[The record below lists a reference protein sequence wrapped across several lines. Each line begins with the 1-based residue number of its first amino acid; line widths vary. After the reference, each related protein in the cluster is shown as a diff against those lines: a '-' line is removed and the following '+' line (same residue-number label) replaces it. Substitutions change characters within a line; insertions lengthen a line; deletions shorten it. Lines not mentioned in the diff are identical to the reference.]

1 MNIYQAITEK
11 KKEGKKQFAVLIDP
25 DKPSDDDLKK
35 IAQIATESKVD
46 YFFVGGSLLTN
57 DSLDACIKIIKTN
70 CDIPVVLFPGNA
82 LQMSPK
88 ADAFLYLS
96 LISGRNPEL
105 LIGAHVIS
113 APYLKLSGLEVI
125 PTGYMLIDGGRAT
138 TVTYM
143 SNSMPIPADKPDIS
157 SCTAMAGEMLGMKLI
172 YMDAGSGAQNHIPLE
187 MVKMVSQSVD
197 IPLIIGGGIRTPEL
211 AAGIAKA
218 GADLIVVGNKFE
230 SNPDLIAEMAKA
242 IHKL

>member
-1 MNIYQAITEK
+1 MNIYKSITEK
-11 KKEGKKQFAVLIDP
+11 KKQGKKQFAILIDP
-25 DKPSDDDLKK
+25 DKPSEKELKK
-35 IAQIATESKVD
+35 IARIASENKVD

-57 DSLDACIKIIKTN
+57 DSLDVCIKIIKAN

-125 PTGYMLIDGGRAT
+125 STGYMLIDGGKST

-143 SNSMPIPADKPDIS
+143 SNSLPIPADKPDIS
-157 SCTAMAGEMLGMKLI
+157 SCTAMAGEMLGMKII

-197 IPLIIGGGIRTPEL
+197 VPLIIGGGIRTPEL
-211 AAGIAKA
+211 AVEVAKM

-230 SNPDLIAEMAKA
+230 SDPNLISKIATA
-242 IHKL
+242 IHSI

>member
-1 MNIYQAITEK
+1 MNIYQAFTEK
-11 KKEGKKQFAVLIDP
+11 KKQGKKQFAVLIDP
-25 DKPSDDDLKK
+25 DKPSNENLKK
-35 IAQIATESKVD
+35 IACLASESQVD

-57 DSLDACIKIIKTN
+57 DSLDACIKIIKEN
-70 CDIPVVLFPGNA
+70 CDIPVVIFPGNA

-105 LIGAHVIS
+105 LIGAHVIT

-125 PTGYMLIDGGRAT
+125 STGYMLIDGGKAT

-157 SCTAMAGEMLGMKLI
+157 SCTAMAGEMLGMKVI
-172 YMDAGSGAQNHIPLE
+172 FMDAGSGAQNHIPLE

-211 AAGIAKA
+211 AADIAKA
-218 GADLIVVGNKFE
+218 GADIVVVGNKFE
-230 SNPDLIAEMAKA
+230 KDHSLISEIAEA
-242 IHKL
+242 IHSV

>member
-11 KKEGKKQFAVLIDP
+11 KIQGKKQFAVLIDP
-25 DKPSDDDLKK
+25 DKPSNEDLKE
-35 IAQIATESKVD
+35 IALIAAESKVD

-57 DSLDACIKIIKTN
+57 DSLDACIKIIKAN
-70 CDIPVVLFPGNA
+70 CDIPVVIFPGNA

-105 LIGAHVIS
+105 LIGAHVIT

-125 PTGYMLIDGGRAT
+125 STGYMLIDGGKAT

-157 SCTAMAGEMLGMKLI
+157 ACTAMAGEMLGMKVI
-172 YMDAGSGAQNHIPLE
+172 FMDAGSGAQNHIPLK
-187 MVKMVSQSVD
+187 MVKMVSQSIDV
-197 IPLIIGGGIRTPEL
+197 PLIIGGGIRTPEL
-211 AAGIAKA
+211 AADVARA

-230 SNPDLIAEMAKA
+230 KDHSLIKEIADA
-242 IHKL
+242 IHSV